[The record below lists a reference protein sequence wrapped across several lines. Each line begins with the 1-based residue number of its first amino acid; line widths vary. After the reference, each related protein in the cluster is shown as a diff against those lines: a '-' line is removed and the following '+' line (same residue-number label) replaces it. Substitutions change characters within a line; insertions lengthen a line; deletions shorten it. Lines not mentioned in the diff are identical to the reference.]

1 MAIVINGSG
10 TVTGLSVGGLPDGT
24 VDSDTLASSAVTEA
38 KLANNAVVTGKIA
51 DGTIANADINDLA
64 ASKLTGTIATAR
76 LGTGSAGSGN
86 FLRGDGSWQ
95 AAGSTSASDLTS
107 GTLDALR
114 LPAGAIVQVVKFSP
128 STTTLISI
136 GSSSPPTFTEISSGY
151 RLSITPKFSN
161 SILRFT
167 YTGLIGSNHSGAL
180 LSFKFYDIT
189 NSSNVGFSTR
199 GSGNSRTFCNASYR
213 LYDTDH
219 NDRHNMIMTAYQAA
233 SNTTA
238 RTYGVYGCMESNET
252 IDYNMTSTDNAGC
265 TYVTPNFTIEEIA
278 Q

>member
-10 TVTGLSVGGLPDGT
+10 TVTGLAVGGLPDGT
-24 VDSDTLASSAVTEA
+24 VDSDTLASNS
-38 KLANNAVVTGKIA
+38 VVTGKIA

-64 ASKLTGTIATAR
+64 ASKLTGTVATAR
-76 LGTGSAGSGN
+76 LGTGTAGSGN

-95 AAGSTSASDLTS
+95 SAGSTSATDLTS
-107 GTLDALR
+107 GTLNALR

-128 STTTLISI
+128 STTSLISI
-136 GSSSPPTFTEISSGY
+136 GSCSPPSFCEISSGY
-151 RLSITPKFSN
+151 RISITPKFSN
-161 SILRFT
+161 SILRLT
-167 YTGLIGSNHSGAL
+167 YTSMISSNHSGAIM
-180 LSFKFYDIT
+180 SFKFRDIT
-189 NSSNVGFSTR
+189 NSSDVNSSSLGT
-199 GSGNSRTFCNASYR
+199 GSSRTFCNASYR
-213 LYDTDH
+213 LYDSDH

-238 RTYGVYGCMESNET
+238 RTYGVYGCMESSET

-265 TYVTPNFTIEEIA
+265 TYSPPIFTIEEIA